1 MHQEVIEEQKELV
14 LAGERL
20 VLTTLGFDL
29 NIHHP
34 YKPLVAA
41 IKKFK
46 VAQNTLAQV
55 AWNFVNDGYVGAEPF
70 FFPSVCAS
78 FYQSKRHGPFL
89 SDLIELC
96 FGWPVWGCD
105 WKICASLPP

>member
-1 MHQEVIEEQKELV
+1 VHQEVIEEQKELV

-34 YKPLVAA
+34 YKPLVAS

-55 AWNFVNDGYVGAEPF
+55 AWNFVNDGYVGAESLF
-70 FFPSVCAS
+70 CLLLV
-78 FYQSKRHGPFL
+78 
-89 SDLIELC
+89 LISS
-96 FGWPVWGCD
+96 
-105 WKICASLPP
+105 I